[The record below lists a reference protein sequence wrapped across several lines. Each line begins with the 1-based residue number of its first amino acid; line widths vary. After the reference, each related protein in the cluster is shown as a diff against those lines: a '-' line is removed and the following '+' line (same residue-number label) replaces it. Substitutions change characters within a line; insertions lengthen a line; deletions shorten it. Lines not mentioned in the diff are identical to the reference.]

1 MSGRHEKE
9 INLERR
15 IKNRLQDAPSV
26 VEEFYY
32 SLIGSGR
39 TYDTAYSYINCVLS
53 FINFLQLENAKRFN
67 STNKEKFYEY
77 VKPID
82 INKYMTSL
90 RTKRVNGKEER
101 ASDSIR
107 SVRWS
112 SLNTF
117 FQFLVP
123 DYIQDNP
130 VANTQRPKMKD
141 NPKVTY
147 LNPEEIAKVL
157 SNVEKTAPEKFKN
170 RDLCIMKL
178 GFSTGLRASALI
190 GIDIDDIDFKHNQIR
205 ITEKGD
211 YDNYVIFGDNL
222 KTQLIAWIKD
232 REKYFPKCGSS
243 ALFVSSFNQRIS
255 DDMVA
260 VILKQYSKGVTDKH
274 ITPHVMR
281 HSCATNLYEATGD
294 IYLCAKQLNHKQVST
309 TQRYAELSK
318 EKQKHAANIL
328 DGMI

>member
-9 INLERR
+9 INLERK

-26 VEEFYY
+26 VGEFYY
-32 SLIGSGR
+32 SLIGSGK
-39 TYDTAYSYINCVLS
+39 TYDTAYAYINYVLS
-53 FINFLQLENAKRFN
+53 FINFMELENKSQFN
-67 STNKEKFYEY
+67 SEKFYER
-77 VKPID
+77 VKPLH
-82 INKYMTSL
+82 INKYITSL
-90 RTKRVNGKEER
+90 RTKHVNGKIER

-107 SVRWS
+107 SVQWS
-112 SLNTF
+112 ALNTF
-117 FQFLVP
+117 FQFLIP
-123 DYIQDNP
+123 DYIQSNP

-147 LNPEEIAKVL
+147 LTPDEISKVL
-157 SNVEKTAPEKFKN
+157 SNVEKTAPIKFKN

-222 KTQLIAWIKD
+222 KAQLVAWIED
-232 REKYFPKCGSS
+232 REKYFPKCNSN

-274 ITPHVMR
+274 VTPHVMR

-309 TQRYAELSK
+309 TQRYAELSN
-318 EKQKHAANIL
+318 EKQKHAASIL
-328 DGMI
+328 DEMI